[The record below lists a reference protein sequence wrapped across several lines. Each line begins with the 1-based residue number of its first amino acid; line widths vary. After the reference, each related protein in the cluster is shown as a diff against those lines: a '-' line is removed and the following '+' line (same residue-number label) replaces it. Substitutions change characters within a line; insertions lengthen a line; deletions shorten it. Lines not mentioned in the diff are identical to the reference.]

1 VWPGIVRRRLDYRAG
16 VVLELR
22 EADASDLEAAADR
35 LGLGITAILA
45 AADRYAVAAS
55 ERFS

>member
-1 VWPGIVRRRLDYRAG
+1 MRPIF
-16 VVLELR
+16 
-22 EADASDLEAAADR
+22 EAAADR

-45 AADRYAVAAS
+45 DRYAVAAS

>member
-1 VWPGIVRRRLDYRAG
+1 MRPIF
-16 VVLELR
+16 
-22 EADASDLEAAADR
+22 EAAADR
-35 LGLGITAILA
+35 LRLGITAILA

>member
-1 VWPGIVRRRLDYRAG
+1 MRPIF
-16 VVLELR
+16 
-22 EADASDLEAAADR
+22 EATADR
-35 LGLGITAILA
+35 VGITAILA

>member
-1 VWPGIVRRRLDYRAG
+1 MRPIF
-16 VVLELR
+16 
-22 EADASDLEAAADR
+22 EATPDR